1 MDPRRLQG
9 RTALV
14 TGAAYGIGYA
24 AAERLA
30 AEGANVVISDIKGH
44 EDAAEHLAHK
54 FPNVRAAA
62 IDVRD
67 DASVAAGVQE
77 TVRAFGSL
85 DILVNNAAISAE
97 LHPGPFEDQSVD
109 DWRRISEVNRS
120 EERRVGKE
128 CVRTWR
134 SRWSPVQ

>member
-1 MDPRRLQG
+1 MRISDWSSDVCSSDLNGRRPHYWLPWKLWHILGMDPRRLQG

-67 DASVAAGVQE
+67 DASVAAGVQA

-85 DILVNNAAISAE
+85 DILLNNAA
-97 LHPGPFEDQSVD
+97 
-109 DWRRISEVNRS
+109 RS
-120 EERRVGKE
+120 EE
-128 CVRTWR
+128 
-134 SRWSPVQ
+134 Q

>member
-62 IDVRD
+62 IDVSD

-77 TVRAFGSL
+77 TVRSFGWL
-85 DILVNNAAISAE
+85 DILVNNASISAAIGE
-97 LHPGPFEDQSVD
+97 GRGRD
-109 DWRRISEVNRS
+109 R
-120 EERRVGKE
+120 GCK
-128 CVRTWR
+128 
-134 SRWSPVQ
+134 